1 MTEQFR
7 VASTFVEQMI
17 EKRNKNIEKYLENI
31 INSASTINR
40 IIKYYSIG
48 FSEDYSEMYLLFQD
62 KIIRRYGI
70 SKEDYYREL
79 RMEIWSQSMI
89 TIHEPTLIAPNIPK

>member
-7 VASTFVEQMI
+7 VVSTFVERMI
-17 EKRNKNIEKYLENI
+17 EKRNKTVEKYLENI

-40 IIKYYSIG
+40 IAKYYAICY
-48 FSEDYSEMYLLFQD
+48 SEDYSEMYLLFQD

-70 SKEDYYREL
+70 SKEDYYRDL
-79 RMEIWSQSMI
+79 KMEIWSQSMI